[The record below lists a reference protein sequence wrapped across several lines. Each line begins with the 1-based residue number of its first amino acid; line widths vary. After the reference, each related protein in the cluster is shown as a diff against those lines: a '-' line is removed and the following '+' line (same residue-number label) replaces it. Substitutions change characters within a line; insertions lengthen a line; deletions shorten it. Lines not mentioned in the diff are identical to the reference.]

1 MWKEAKIEEN
11 KIKNQNAKLRSNAI
25 LSKYMENPMDEVE
38 VKIVT
43 TRKQYFNWSFTPKFK
58 REK

>member
-1 MWKEAKIEEN
+1 
-11 KIKNQNAKLRSNAI
+11 
-25 LSKYMENPMDEVE
+25 MENPMDEVE